1 MIFKIMITV
10 KDLKALE
17 FIAYMADELYPALE
31 KRMNRGAF
39 APYWLRDME
48 YSKERVQADLRKIRR
63 LALNISKHIE
73 D

>member
-17 FIAYMADELYPALE
+17 FIAYMVEELYPALE
-31 KRMNRGAF
+31 KRMNRRL
-39 APYWLRDME
+39 YWATDIE

-63 LALNISKHIE
+63 LALNISKHI
-73 D
+73 

>member
-1 MIFKIMITV
+1 MITL

-17 FIAYMADELYPALE
+17 FISYMAEELYPALE
-31 KRMNRGAF
+31 KRMNQGAY
-39 APYWLRDME
+39 APYWATDIE

>member
-17 FIAYMADELYPALE
+17 FISYMAGELYPTLAR
-31 KRMNRGAF
+31 RMNRVTYT
-39 APYWLRDME
+39 PVDRE
-48 YSKERVQADLRKIRR
+48 YSKECVQADLRKIRR

>member
-17 FIAYMADELYPALE
+17 FISYMAEELYPALE
-31 KRMNRGAF
+31 KRMNRRL
-39 APYWLRDME
+39 YWSTDME